1 MKQADGAPWLR
12 PDLFEPVRPRFRERF
27 GYIPIVED
35 DAYARPTPVDDAD
48 ALSKS
53 ITNLEDQPLLGWR
66 PGDPWLTTVYE
77 IDDVS
82 EAVEARAKKDM
93 REVQRKAVPRTL
105 IVVVL
110 VILGVLFWPED
121 RSVQVL
127 ILLGTFL
134 AFGPLWSQGVEA
146 LATSWFDLRRLA
158 EQPARWRR
166 YRAESLR
173 FDAWST
179 ESWSATGV
187 GLSIVCVIL
196 FVTSMVAGRQ
206 DAFDA
211 LALDGVKVAEGEVW
225 RLYTCTLLHANFMHI
240 YFNLMVAMSLS
251 LQARSLVSESRVL
264 LTFLVSALAGSAASV
279 LLTDGRSVGA
289 SGGIL
294 GWGGLLA
301 GIALTNPAVRRT
313 DLLGSMVRWVFILA
327 LIGFIGSGIID
338 NAAHAGGFVAGFGLG
353 ILFGRQ
359 SRATPFPVG
368 GNERG
373 IGFWML
379 AIPALAGA
387 AAMLFLLGRMII
399 A

>member
-1 MKQADGAPWLR
+1 M
-12 PDLFEPVRPRFRERF
+12 
-27 GYIPIVED
+27 
-35 DAYARPTPVDDAD
+35 
-48 ALSKS
+48 
-53 ITNLEDQPLLGWR
+53 
-66 PGDPWLTTVYE
+66 
-77 IDDVS
+77 
-82 EAVEARAKKDM
+82 
-93 REVQRKAVPRTL
+93 
-105 IVVVL
+105 
-110 VILGVLFWPED
+110 
-121 RSVQVL
+121 
-127 ILLGTFL
+127 
-134 AFGPLWSQGVEA
+134 
-146 LATSWFDLRRLA
+146 
-158 EQPARWRR
+158 
-166 YRAESLR
+166 
-173 FDAWST
+173 
-179 ESWSATGV
+179 
-187 GLSIVCVIL
+187 IL

-264 LTFLVSALAGSAASV
+264 LTFLVSALAGTAASV